1 MNLLA
6 HYERRR
12 LMPKSAKGPTSR
24 DSVEQTALSNLLRAL
39 ESGALSTVQ
48 VDCPVCGCSESE
60 QIASIDRRRLPVRTV
75 RCFGCPT
82 LYSRFRLTEDSLRDF
97 YESYYRTAFGGMREP
112 TFDWFESQTATGR
125 RILAEIQS
133 FPQFK
138 ASLKGRRVLEIG
150 TGAGGVLI
158 PFKESGAQVIGLD
171 LDENFLEFGRS
182 RGLDLRFGGVDSVQN
197 VGPVDIVILKD
208 VLEHLPNPLR
218 ALKDIRQIL
227 SDDGVL
233 YVHVPGLQSLGS
245 LGYLNDLLRYLQI
258 AHLCHYTEES
268 LVFLC
273 EKADLRVVQSNR
285 LATVM
290 CVRGDEN
297 FANVQSRQPGP
308 EAAVIALREIF
319 RSRLISRLRHEI
331 RSVIPEPVR
340 ALVRN
345 VIR

>member
-1 MNLLA
+1 MNLLTR
-6 HYERRR
+6 YERRR
-12 LMPKSAKGPTSR
+12 LMPKSANGPTSG
-24 DSVEQTALSNLLRAL
+24 DSVEQAALSNLVRAL
-39 ESGALSTVQ
+39 ETGALSTVQ

-60 QIASIDRRRLPVRTV
+60 QIASIDRRRLPVQTV

-82 LYSRFRLTEDSLRDF
+82 LYSRFRLTEDALRDF
-97 YESYYRTAFGGMREP
+97 YGSYYRTAFGGIREP
-112 TFDWFESQTATGR
+112 TLDWFESQTATGR
-125 RILAEIQS
+125 QILAEIRS

-138 ASLKGRRVLEIG
+138 ASLYGRRVLEIG

-182 RGLDLRFGGVDSVQN
+182 RGLDLRLGGVDSAQH
-197 VGPVDIVILKD
+197 VGSIDIVILKD
-208 VLEHLPNPLR
+208 VLEHLPNPSG

-233 YVHVPGLQSLGS
+233 YVHVPGLQSLGR

-273 EKADLRVVQSNR
+273 QKAGLHVVRSNR

-290 CVRGDEN
+290 CVRGNEDS
-297 FANVQSRQPGP
+297 VQMQSRPP
-308 EAAVIALREIF
+308 DPKAAVDALHEIF
-319 RSRLISRLRHEI
+319 RKRLISRLRHEV

-340 ALVRN
+340 AAIRK